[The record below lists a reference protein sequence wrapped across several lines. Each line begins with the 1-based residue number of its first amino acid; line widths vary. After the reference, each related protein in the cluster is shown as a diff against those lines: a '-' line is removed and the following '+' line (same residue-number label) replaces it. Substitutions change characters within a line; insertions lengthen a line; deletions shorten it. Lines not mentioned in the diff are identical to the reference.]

1 MFHFK
6 SLAMNNHFRII
17 YAKGIRLSLKDKTFK
32 EAMELVW
39 RSSFANE
46 AQPLKMVF
54 TSTGKMLYMDKNAF
68 EAFLDGR
75 ITMQDLINLTEIE
88 ELYRNRVEVVS
99 NENITVDPGCL
110 WKLNNK
116 ILTLVDDDQ
125 YVTHQLDLNIFE
137 IAEPSL

>member
-1 MFHFK
+1 
-6 SLAMNNHFRII
+6 MNNHFRII